1 MAFLLYLVVYCLKS
15 CHIHCVTH
23 ACWCISIGSADELV
37 RRNVYCFTLLS
48 SLLWSSDGQWHRGE
62 SVYISHGQQHSLLWN
77 GALIKLEAKI
87 WEKKKRGEGLHKGG
101 DPSTQRKHVMCKLTL
116 RPPSLHVPSVLS
128 RWPAFPDV
136 FYYIYSKSYTS
147 MSLKCLELHF
157 CSYLWFMENQPE
169 TCLIKCPS
177 RASKGRYIPLFC
189 TSIHFTLNIFSI

>member
-77 GALIKLEAKI
+77 GALIKLEAKV
-87 WEKKKRGEGLHKGG
+87 WKKKAR
-101 DPSTQRKHVMCKLTL
+101 DCTRKHVICKLTL
-116 RPPSLHVPSVLS
+116 LPSSLHVLS
-128 RWPAFPDV
+128 ILYRWPPVHMCSPTLHANGFEV
-136 FYYIYSKSYTS
+136 FGTSFLFISVIYGKSTKD
-147 MSLKCLELHF
+147 LFDQNKVPRE
-157 CSYLWFMENQPE
+157 QK
-169 TCLIKCPS
+169 LI
-177 RASKGRYIPLFC
+177 IPLF
-189 TSIHFTLNIFSI
+189 HFSLVKFILLQFFFSF